1 MDFCYPKIAE
11 YLKIKNI
18 EQVCYFFQ
26 FCDICVLIKK
36 TMSKVCQITGKR
48 ARVGN
53 NVSKANNKTKRMFS
67 PNLHLKRFYIPEE
80 DKWIKIKVCSS
91 ALKSI
96 NKYGIS
102 AVIKKAKE
110 KGTLSI

>member
-1 MDFCYPKIAE
+1 MLFFSVLRYLRANKKKI
-11 YLKIKNI
+11 
-18 EQVCYFFQ
+18 
-26 FCDICVLIKK
+26 
-36 TMSKVCQITGKR
+36 MSKVCQITGKR

-53 NVSKANNKTKRMFS
+53 NVSKANNKTKRMFY
-67 PNLHLKRFYIPEE
+67 PNLHVKKFYVPEE

-102 AVIKKAKE
+102 AVLKKAKE